1 MRLWANAHTNAKLK
15 KTRRT
20 YEQMRTLM
28 LKLGRGGGDTY
39 DQIRILMQKLKKKRR
54 AYDQVRKLL
63 QELVGWCVGEGR
75 VYELLSF

>member
-1 MRLWANAHTNAKLK
+1 MLMQKLKRKKKMRLWANAHTNAK
-15 KTRRT
+15 T
-20 YEQMRTLM
+20 
-28 LKLGRGGGDTY
+28 GAGGGDTY